1 MVLRINH
8 NIAAMNGH
16 RSLVENGSNL
26 RRSLEKLSSGMK
38 INRAGDS
45 PAGMIISEQM
55 RSQIAGLNQA
65 VDNAETAVTMVQTTE
80 AALTEVSNILTKIR
94 QLAIHAANE
103 GANDKNMLEA
113 DQLELDNAL
122 FSLDRVSFNAQYG
135 VKKLL
140 DGSTG
145 ANGVGIGEGIDF
157 IEATPDTHASPIEGY
172 EVKVTQLGTQ
182 ARVRGDVA
190 LTQEIVDAGEEF
202 TIAEGGKT
210 VSFTTQK
217 GMSVAQTLGLL
228 RNEIKKIGL
237 DIEMIENDD
246 GTLEFAHNKFG
257 SDQGFSVSSST
268 AGVLSKESRAMESA
282 TEGSDIRGT
291 IGGYV
296 TTGRGQ
302 NLTGVDGT
310 PIEGLQVRYKGDRV
324 VAEDG
329 DEVSGRVAVYQNSLV
344 FQVGGNVGQTVSVS
358 LVNANTRVLGR
369 GVDNES
375 EYKSIKDVD
384 LRTAQ
389 GAIDTQKLV
398 DVAIDEVNTSRA
410 RLGAFQKNSLENNL
424 RQLRVN
430 VEELTNAE
438 SVIRDTDMAKEVAE
452 FTRSKILMESSTA
465 MLSHANNIPNVVL
478 SLLR

>member
-8 NIAAMNGH
+8 NIAALNGH
-16 RSLVENGSNL
+16 RAVVENGNNL
-26 RRSLEKLSSGMK
+26 RRSLEKLSTGMK

-45 PAGMIISEQM
+45 PAGMIISSQM
-55 RSQIAGLNQA
+55 RAQIAGLNQA

-80 AALTEVSNILTKIR
+80 AALTEVTNILTKIR

-122 FSLDRVSFNAQYG
+122 FSLDRVAFNAQYG

-157 IEATPDTHASPIEGY
+157 IAASPDTGASPVEGY
-172 EVKVTQLGTQ
+172 AIQVSRLGTQ
-182 ARVRGDVA
+182 ASVKGDVG
-190 LTQEIVDAGEEF
+190 LTEEIVNAGEEF

-210 VSFTTQK
+210 VSFTTK
-217 GMSVAQTLGLL
+217 EGMSVAQTLGLL

-237 DIEMIENDD
+237 DLEMIDNED
-246 GTLEFAHNKFG
+246 GTLELVHNKYG
-257 SDQGFSVSSST
+257 SEFGFSVSSST
-268 AGVLSKESRAMESA
+268 AGLLSKESRSMDAA
-282 TEGSDIRGT
+282 TPGQDIRGV
-291 IGGYV
+291 IGGHV
-296 TTGRGQ
+296 TTGFGQ
-302 NLTGVDGT
+302 TLTGVDGT
-310 PIEGLQVRYKGDRV
+310 SIQGLEVRYKGDKV
-324 VAEDG
+324 VDPEG
-329 DEVSGRVAVYQNSLV
+329 DENSGRVAVYQNSLV

-369 GVDNES
+369 GVDNKS
-375 EYKSIKDVD
+375 EYSSIKDAD
-384 LRTAQ
+384 LRSAQ
-389 GAIDTQKLV
+389 GAVDTQKLV

-438 SVIRDTDMAKEVAE
+438 SVIRDSDMAKEIAE
-452 FTRSKILMESSTA
+452 FTRNKILMDTSVA
-465 MLSHANNIPNVVL
+465 MLGHANQIPNVVL